1 MRCRADRATIRPV
14 MRLAPF
20 VPLVLALFAF
30 SACGNSGPEPDRV
43 VNVERVCEWPAD
55 SGSFERAPE
64 SFCESVFDGRATNS
78 AIREARLKLTVRTSE
93 GATYVIEVPPYFK
106 VELGQAWPPAG
117 PTPAPPPTA
126 TPTSVPTPVPTPTKI
141 ALARPTV
148 TASGLQYEDTI
159 VGSGAMPSKGKRVTV
174 HYFGTFT
181 DGKKFD
187 SSVDRGQPF
196 TFVFGVGQVIKG
208 WDEGLATMRVGG
220 ERVLLVPAELA
231 YGSHGQ
237 GPIPPNSALIFE
249 VELLSVE

>member
-1 MRCRADRATIRPV
+1 
-14 MRLAPF
+14 MRLTLLA
-20 VPLVLALFAF
+20 PLVLALFALP
-30 SACGNSGPEPDRV
+30 ACGNNDPEPDRV
-43 VNVERVCEWPAD
+43 VNIERVCEWRPE
-55 SGSFERAPE
+55 SGGFERAPE
-64 SFCESVFDGRATNS
+64 SFCESVFDGRTTNS

-126 TPTSVPTPVPTPTKI
+126 TPTSVATPVPTPTKI
-141 ALARPTV
+141 ALAQPTV

-159 VGSGAMPSKGKRVTV
+159 VGNGAMPSKGKTVTV
-174 HYFGTFT
+174 HYRGTFT
-181 DGKKFD
+181 DGKEFD

-208 WDEGLATMRVGG
+208 WDEGIATMRVGG
-220 ERVLLVPAELA
+220 ERVLLVPSELA
-231 YGSHGQ
+231 YGSRGQ
-237 GPIPPNSALIFE
+237 GPIPPNTDLIFE